1 MFPIFYS
8 DEFLDHDTGF
18 YHPENAGR
26 LTAITKALKAAPWA
40 DQLDWRLPR
49 AVEFSE
55 LAGESA
61 GESGPGESRLAAA
74 LAAVHPPAY
83 VRAVEQLAA
92 QGGGNIDPDTVVS
105 PRSYEVALL
114 AVNAW
119 LDGVDQV
126 LQTSQPAFVLS
137 RPPGHHALAQRA
149 MGFCI
154 FANAAIAAHYALKQL
169 GVERVAILDWDVHH
183 GNGTQAIVQSHPQI
197 AYCSL
202 HEYPHYPGT
211 GAAQERG
218 GYHNVLNLPMA
229 AGSTLQDYQPLFEQK
244 VMPFLQG
251 FRPDLLI
258 VSAGYD
264 ATSADP
270 LAHISLQPQD
280 FGLFTDYCLQLT
292 SKILFGL
299 EGGYDYAALS
309 AAVVSTVERCL
320 ARELGQQAEQ

>member
-26 LTAITKALKAAPWA
+26 LTAITTALRAAPWA
-40 DQLDWRLPR
+40 NQIDWRLPR
-49 AVEFSE
+49 
-55 LAGESA
+55 SA
-61 GESGPGESRLAAA
+61 DLNESRLATA

-92 QGGGNIDPDTVVS
+92 RGGGQIDPDTVVS

-126 LQTSQPAFVLS
+126 LQTEQPAFVLS
-137 RPPGHHALAQRA
+137 RPPGHHALAQRS

-154 FANAAIAAHYALKQL
+154 FANAAIAAFYALRQ
-169 GVERVAILDWDVHH
+169 VERVAILDWDVHH
-183 GNGTQAIVQSHPQI
+183 GNGTQAIVQAHSQI

-229 AGSTLQDYQPLFEQK
+229 AGSTIQDYQPLFEQQ
-244 VMPFLQG
+244 VMPFLQA

-264 ATSADP
+264 ATHADP

-280 FGLFTDYCLQLT
+280 FGLLTDYCLALT
-292 SKILFGL
+292 PKVLFGL

-309 AAVVSTVERCL
+309 AAVVHTVERCL
-320 ARELGQQAEQ
+320 ARSQP